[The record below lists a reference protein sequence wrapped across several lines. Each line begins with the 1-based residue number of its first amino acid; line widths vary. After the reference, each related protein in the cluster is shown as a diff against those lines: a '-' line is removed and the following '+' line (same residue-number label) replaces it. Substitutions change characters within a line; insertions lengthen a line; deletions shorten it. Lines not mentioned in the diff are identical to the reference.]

1 VDEDDVPVRVIRESC
16 TVDVSH
22 AGFVHLVHVRVKD
35 TGVDIGGPL
44 WFEWQSLPWVVQTLR
59 SLLTIYAF
67 PRTAADI
74 GQDSLKVFESG
85 DEQAPITNVMNRRP
99 DGAPHGGVY
108 AVMMGRTVA
117 ERLLDDL
124 AALPPEPV

>member
-1 VDEDDVPVRVIRESC
+1 MKVIRESC

-35 TGVDIGGPL
+35 TGADIGGPL
-44 WFEWQSLPWVVQTLR
+44 WFERQNLPWVVQTLC
-59 SLLTIYAF
+59 SVLTIYAF
-67 PRTAADI
+67 PRTGADI
-74 GQDSLKVFESG
+74 GQDSLKVYESG
-85 DEQAPITNVMNRRP
+85 DEQAPITNVLNRRP
-99 DGAPHGGVY
+99 DGSPHGGVY
-108 AVMMGRTVA
+108 AVMMGRTIA